1 MGTRRRSSRKTDN
14 PGSSSL
20 ESLNEE
26 TRLKLLDLQ
35 PLNKAIEECDII
47 GTADKEEDS
56 DPEDMQ
62 EGRDKNDENIGTP
75 KMNTLV
81 GFLRISNFISATT
94 VVFLL
99 LLNLMKLD
107 ATFFVTFVQIVFLSF
122 VTLLMAIDS
131 IGTVSFCWREYGELS
146 SLHTDAT
153 SIIFILC
160 SNRWVFRLGSGL
172 ILMTS
177 LSLPIM
183 NWLEDQNTL
192 PHTLPWIAAL
202 VSLSFVS
209 AVFGSLLSLCV
220 PHYRIPWLQGTFNL
234 NHVRDD
240 DDVWK
245 KHGHNFKHSEKDWK
259 QQSKVNCCLWFL
271 RTAIEVL
278 GLVVCFTAFFIATC
292 FHVIALIAL
301 TSNWP
306 SQCRWK
312 DCFLLSTILICILL
326 ELTSLGAL
334 VVRSC
339 KKNSSRNTWSNK
351 SWIPF
356 YSWLIAPHILSC
368 GVREFMEANLD
379 TTLGATGTQIQNSL
393 TDYSLIFTWIN
404 VMVPMVLLGLFY
416 LLLGL
421 LINSA
426 YVKAFWSINFNSN
439 RTGSRKIIRLID
451 TTATIFMLAAMVVGF
466 ASLFIDQYDIE
477 FKPKGFVEDV
487 VDACSAFEAAIKPL
501 AQELNKLVDAIN
513 KHYTC
518 ETVYSALGTGT
529 ALTVF
534 ASFFPGAST
543 VASAGSR
550 SAYYGVRTANALTN
564 LAQRLKRSMSTLWSV
579 SRTVTRVSFFFAKH
593 MKEIILA
600 SNSFDIGRILPL
612 LPPVV
617 LGLFVMFGV
626 FWPNRLVFFTAKQR
640 RKHMSS
646 RFWSWTLALLVL
658 VVAVLINTGN

>member
-1 MGTRRRSSRKTDN
+1 MWVPDHF
-14 PGSSSL
+14 
-20 ESLNEE
+20 
-26 TRLKLLDLQ
+26 
-35 PLNKAIEECDII
+35 NKFLI
-47 GTADKEEDS
+47 
-56 DPEDMQ
+56 
-62 EGRDKNDENIGTP
+62 
-75 KMNTLV
+75 TLRYV
-81 GFLRISNFISATT
+81 
-94 VVFLL
+94 
-99 LLNLMKLD
+99 
-107 ATFFVTFVQIVFLSF
+107 
-122 VTLLMAIDS
+122 
-131 IGTVSFCWREYGELS
+131 
-146 SLHTDAT
+146 
-153 SIIFILC
+153 
-160 SNRWVFRLGSGL
+160 
-172 ILMTS
+172 
-177 LSLPIM
+177 
-183 NWLEDQNTL
+183 
-192 PHTLPWIAAL
+192 
-202 VSLSFVS
+202 
-209 AVFGSLLSLCV
+209 
-220 PHYRIPWLQGTFNL
+220 
-234 NHVRDD
+234 
-240 DDVWK
+240 
-245 KHGHNFKHSEKDWK
+245 
-259 QQSKVNCCLWFL
+259 
-271 RTAIEVL
+271 
-278 GLVVCFTAFFIATC
+278 
-292 FHVIALIAL
+292 
-301 TSNWP
+301 
-306 SQCRWK
+306 
-312 DCFLLSTILICILL
+312 
-326 ELTSLGAL
+326 
-334 VVRSC
+334 
-339 KKNSSRNTWSNK
+339 
-351 SWIPF
+351 
-356 YSWLIAPHILSC
+356 WLIAPHILSC

-439 RTGSRKIIRLID
+439 RTGSRKIIRLMD

-626 FWPNRLVFFTAKQR
+626 FWPVCTV
-640 RKHMSS
+640 
-646 RFWSWTLALLVL
+646 TE
-658 VVAVLINTGN
+658 